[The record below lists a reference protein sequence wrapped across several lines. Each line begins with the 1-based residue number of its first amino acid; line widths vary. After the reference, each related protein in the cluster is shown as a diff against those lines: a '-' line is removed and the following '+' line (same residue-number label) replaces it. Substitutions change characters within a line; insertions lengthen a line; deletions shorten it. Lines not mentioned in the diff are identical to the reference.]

1 MQMTE
6 RLVELRITLR
16 ETMREYL
23 TERKQLYKIRPK
35 RGAVVG
41 NSAVSTTER
50 DLARAFDKVES
61 LLSIDD
67 ESLT

>member
-1 MQMTE
+1 MTE

-23 TERKQLYKIRPK
+23 TERKQLYKILPK

-41 NSAVSTTER
+41 NSVVSTTER
-50 DLARAFDKVES
+50 DLAGAFDKVES

>member
-1 MQMTE
+1 MTE

-16 ETMREYL
+16 ETMCEYL
-23 TERKQLYKIRPK
+23 TERKQLYKIPPK

-41 NSAVSTTER
+41 NSVVSTTER
-50 DLARAFDKVES
+50 DLAGAFDKVES

>member
-1 MQMTE
+1 MTG
-6 RLVELRITLR
+6 RLTELRSTLR
-16 ETMREYL
+16 ETVREYL
-23 TERKQLYKIRPK
+23 TERKQLYKIPPK

-41 NSAVSTTER
+41 NSVVSTTER